1 MPPAVRR
8 LASIAAV
15 ALGALASAAPALADN
30 AGLTPVDPKSPNA
43 EAINDTY
50 YLLLGVD
57 RLRVLRSRDRAR
69 RLSDPV
75 PPPQPAGR
83 RRGPQIHGNT
93 RLEVMWTIVP
103 VFLVA
108 IVVGFVF
115 YKLPAV
121 TDVTRAASEP
131 ADEPNLV
138 IDVEGQR
145 STGSSATPTGSIT
158 YDTMVV
164 PVDRTVELN
173 VTAPDFDVIHSWWIP
188 ALGGK
193 IDAIPGK
200 LNHTW
205 FRAEPKASTR
215 ATAPSSAGCST
226 REMTMVVH
234 AVDAGGFEAELARL
248 AGSGQAQ
255 FEATCGKCHNLRGPR
270 TRRPDARG
278 QPDARRPCRRL
289 RPSSAR
295 VESRCP
301 PSGVGGATRS
311 STRCSRTRHGREAGS
326 SGRSRRADLP
336 RAVVPRPLRELA
348 RHDRPQ
354 ADRRCSTSGRASS
367 SSCSAASWR

>member
-50 YLLLGVD
+50 YLLLGVTGVVFFAVEIALVVFLI
-57 RLRVLRSRDRAR
+57 RY
-69 RLSDPV
+69 
-75 PPPQPAGR
+75 R
-83 RRGPQIHGNT
+83 RRNRPVDAEGPQIHGNT
-93 RLEVMWTIVP
+93 RLEVLWTIVP

-138 IDVEGQR
+138 IDVEGR
-145 STGSSATPTGSIT
+145 RFYWEFRYPDGRVT

-205 FRAEPKASTR
+205 FRAESRGDFEGNCTEFCGLQHA
-215 ATAPSSAGCST
+215 
-226 REMTMVVH
+226 EMTMIVR

-255 FEATCGKCHNLRGPR
+255 FEATCGKCHNLRGPE
-270 TRRPDARG
+270 
-278 QPDARRPCRRL
+278 L
-289 RPSSAR
+289 
-295 VESRCP
+295 
-301 PSGVGGATRS
+301 VGPTLGGNPTLAD
-311 STRCSRTRHGREAGS
+311 REAL
-326 SGRSRRADLP
+326 ATL
-336 RAVVPRPLRELA
+336 LRE
-348 RHDRPQ
+348 
-354 ADRRCSTSGRASS
+354 GRGEMPAIGRGWTDAQLDTLFAYTH
-367 SSCSAASWR
+367 SAGGEQ

>member
-50 YLLLGVD
+50 YLLLGVTGVVFFAVEIALVVFLI
-57 RLRVLRSRDRAR
+57 RY
-69 RLSDPV
+69 
-75 PPPQPAGR
+75 R
-83 RRGPQIHGNT
+83 RRNRPVDAEGPQIHGNT
-93 RLEVMWTIVP
+93 RLEVMWTVVP
-103 VFLVA
+103 VLLVA

-115 YKLPAV
+115 YKLPEV
-121 TDVTRAASEP
+121 TDVTRAANAP

-138 IDVEGQR
+138 IDVEGRRFYWQFR
-145 STGSSATPTGSIT
+145 YPDGRIT

-205 FRAEPKASTR
+205 FRAEARGEYQGNCTEFCGLQH
-215 ATAPSSAGCST
+215 A
-226 REMTMVVH
+226 EMTMSVR
-234 AVDAGGFEAELARL
+234 AVDAAGYEAELARL

-255 FEATCGKCHNLRGPR
+255 FEATCAKCHNLSGPQLVGPNLGGNPTLADRESLVALLREGRGEMPAVGR
-270 TRRPDARG
+270 GWSDAQLDTLFGYTRR
-278 QPDARRPCRRL
+278 
-289 RPSSAR
+289 
-295 VESRCP
+295 
-301 PSGVGGATRS
+301 VGG
-311 STRCSRTRHGREAGS
+311 G
-326 SGRSRRADLP
+326 
-336 RAVVPRPLRELA
+336 
-348 RHDRPQ
+348 Q
-354 ADRRCSTSGRASS
+354 
-367 SSCSAASWR
+367 

>member
-1 MPPAVRR
+1 MPSPVGR

-50 YLLLGVD
+50 YLLLGVTGVVFFAVEIALVVFLI
-57 RLRVLRSRDRAR
+57 RY
-69 RLSDPV
+69 
-75 PPPQPAGR
+75 R
-83 RRGPQIHGNT
+83 RRNRPVAAEGPQIHGNT

-108 IVVGFVF
+108 IVVAFVF

-131 ADEPNLV
+131 SDEPNLV
-138 IDVEGQR
+138 IDVEGRQFYWEFR
-145 STGSSATPTGSIT
+145 YPDGRVT

-193 IDAIPGK
+193 IDAIPGQ

-205 FRAEPKASTR
+205 FRAE
-215 ATAPSSAGCST
+215 SSGDYEGNCTEFCGLQHA
-226 REMTMVVH
+226 EMTMIVR
-234 AVDAGGFEAELARL
+234 AVDAGTFEAELTRL

-255 FEATCGKCHNLRGPR
+255 FEATCGKCHNLRGP
-270 TRRPDARG
+270 
-278 QPDARRPCRRL
+278 QL
-289 RPSSAR
+289 
-295 VESRCP
+295 
-301 PSGVGGATRS
+301 VGPTLGGNPTLAD
-311 STRCSRTRHGREAGS
+311 REAL
-326 SGRSRRADLP
+326 ATL
-336 RAVVPRPLRELA
+336 LRE
-348 RHDRPQ
+348 
-354 ADRRCSTSGRASS
+354 GRGKMPAIGRGWTD
-367 SSCSAASWR
+367 AQLDTLFAYTRGAEGEQ

>member
-50 YLLLGVD
+50 YLLLGVTGVVFFAVEIALVVFLI
-57 RLRVLRSRDRAR
+57 RY
-69 RLSDPV
+69 
-75 PPPQPAGR
+75 R
-83 RRGPQIHGNT
+83 RRNRPVDAEGPQIHGNT
-93 RLEVMWTIVP
+93 RLEVLWTIVP

-138 IDVEGQR
+138 IDVEGR
-145 STGSSATPTGSIT
+145 RFYWEFRYPDGRVT

-205 FRAEPKASTR
+205 FRAE
-215 ATAPSSAGCST
+215 ATGDYEGNCTEFCGLQHA
-226 REMTMVVH
+226 EMTMIVR
-234 AVDAGGFEAELARL
+234 AVEAGGFEAELARL

-255 FEATCGKCHNLRGPR
+255 FEATCGKCHNLRGPELVGPTLGGNPTLADR
-270 TRRPDARG
+270 DALATLLREGRG
-278 QPDARRPCRRL
+278 EMPAIGRDWTDEQLDNLFAYTH
-289 RPSSAR
+289 
-295 VESRCP
+295 
-301 PSGVGGATRS
+301 GVGG
-311 STRCSRTRHGREAGS
+311 G
-326 SGRSRRADLP
+326 
-336 RAVVPRPLRELA
+336 
-348 RHDRPQ
+348 Q
-354 ADRRCSTSGRASS
+354 
-367 SSCSAASWR
+367 

>member
-1 MPPAVRR
+1 MPPPVGR

-43 EAINDTY
+43 EAISDTY
-50 YLLLGVD
+50 YLLLGVTGIVFFAVEIALVVFLI
-57 RLRVLRSRDRAR
+57 RY
-69 RLSDPV
+69 
-75 PPPQPAGR
+75 R
-83 RRGPQIHGNT
+83 RRNRPVDAEGPQIHGNT

-108 IVVGFVF
+108 IVVAFVF

-131 ADEPNLV
+131 ADDPNLV
-138 IDVEGQR
+138 INVEGR
-145 STGSSATPTGSIT
+145 RFYWEFRYPDGRIT

-205 FRAEPKASTR
+205 FRAE
-215 ATAPSSAGCST
+215 SSGDFEGNCTEFCGLQHA
-226 REMTMVVH
+226 EMTMIVR
-234 AVDAGGFEAELARL
+234 AVDAGAFEAELTRL

-255 FEATCGKCHNLRGPR
+255 FEAACGKCHNLRGP
-270 TRRPDARG
+270 
-278 QPDARRPCRRL
+278 QL
-289 RPSSAR
+289 
-295 VESRCP
+295 
-301 PSGVGGATRS
+301 VGPTLGGNPTLADRKALAT
-311 STRCSRTRHGREAGS
+311 
-326 SGRSRRADLP
+326 L
-336 RAVVPRPLRELA
+336 LRE
-348 RHDRPQ
+348 
-354 ADRRCSTSGRASS
+354 GRGEMPAIGRGWTD
-367 SSCSAASWR
+367 AQLDTLFAYTRGAGGEQ

>member
-50 YLLLGVD
+50 YLLLGVTGVVFFAVEIALVVFLI
-57 RLRVLRSRDRAR
+57 RY
-69 RLSDPV
+69 
-75 PPPQPAGR
+75 R
-83 RRGPQIHGNT
+83 RRNRPVDAEGPQIHGNT
-93 RLEVMWTIVP
+93 RLEVLWTIVP

-138 IDVEGQR
+138 IDVEGRRFYWQFR
-145 STGSSATPTGSIT
+145 YPDGRIT

-193 IDAIPGK
+193 IDAIPG
-200 LNHTW
+200 
-205 FRAEPKASTR
+205 
-215 ATAPSSAGCST
+215 TAQPHLVPC
-226 REMTMVVH
+226 
-234 AVDAGGFEAELARL
+234 GGEGDVR
-248 AGSGQAQ
+248 GQL
-255 FEATCGKCHNLRGPR
+255 HRVLRPA
-270 TRRPDARG
+270 ARG
-278 QPDARRPCRRL
+278 DDDGRARGGRRRL
-289 RPSSAR
+289 RSRARAPRREWTGAVRGDVREVPQPPRARSSWAR
-295 VESRCP
+295 RSPV
-301 PSGVGGATRS
+301 TRS
-311 STRCSRTRHGREAGS
+311 S
-326 SGRSRRADLP
+326 
-336 RAVVPRPLRELA
+336 RP
-348 RHDRPQ
+348 
-354 ADRRCSTSGRASS
+354 
-367 SSCSAASWR
+367 

>member
-50 YLLLGVD
+50 YLLLGVTGVVFFAVELALVVFLI
-57 RLRVLRSRDRAR
+57 RY
-69 RLSDPV
+69 
-75 PPPQPAGR
+75 R
-83 RRGPQIHGNT
+83 RRNRPVDAEGPQIHGNT
-93 RLEVMWTIVP
+93 RLEVLWTIVP

-138 IDVEGQR
+138 IDVEGR
-145 STGSSATPTGSIT
+145 RFYWEFRYPDGSVT

-193 IDAIPGK
+193 IDAIPGR

-205 FRAEPKASTR
+205 FRAE
-215 ATAPSSAGCST
+215 ATGDYEGNCTEFCGLQHA
-226 REMTMVVH
+226 EMTMTVR
-234 AVDAGGFEAELARL
+234 AVEASGYRRELARL
-248 AGSGQAQ
+248 ARSGQAQ
-255 FEATCGKCHNLRGPR
+255 FEATCGKCHNVSGPQLVGPTLGGNPTLADRDALATLLREG
-270 TRRPDARG
+270 RG
-278 QPDARRPCRRL
+278 QMPAIGRDWTDEQLDNLFAYTH
-289 RPSSAR
+289 
-295 VESRCP
+295 
-301 PSGVGGATRS
+301 GVGG
-311 STRCSRTRHGREAGS
+311 E
-326 SGRSRRADLP
+326 
-336 RAVVPRPLRELA
+336 
-348 RHDRPQ
+348 Q
-354 ADRRCSTSGRASS
+354 
-367 SSCSAASWR
+367 

>member
-1 MPPAVRR
+1 MPPPVGR

-30 AGLTPVDPKSPNA
+30 AGLTPVDPESPNA

-50 YLLLGVD
+50 YLLLGVTGVVFFAVEIALVVFLI
-57 RLRVLRSRDRAR
+57 RY
-69 RLSDPV
+69 
-75 PPPQPAGR
+75 R
-83 RRGPQIHGNT
+83 RRNRPVDAEGPQIHGNT

-108 IVVGFVF
+108 IVVAFVF

-131 ADEPNLV
+131 ADDPNLV
-138 IDVEGQR
+138 INVEGR
-145 STGSSATPTGSIT
+145 RFYWEFRYPDGRIT

-205 FRAEPKASTR
+205 FRAE
-215 ATAPSSAGCST
+215 SSGDFEGNCTEFCGLQHA
-226 REMTMVVH
+226 EMTMIVR
-234 AVDAGGFEAELARL
+234 AVDAGAFEAELTRL

-255 FEATCGKCHNLRGPR
+255 FEAACGKCHNLRGP
-270 TRRPDARG
+270 
-278 QPDARRPCRRL
+278 QL
-289 RPSSAR
+289 
-295 VESRCP
+295 
-301 PSGVGGATRS
+301 VGPTLGGNPTLADRQALAT
-311 STRCSRTRHGREAGS
+311 
-326 SGRSRRADLP
+326 L
-336 RAVVPRPLRELA
+336 LRE
-348 RHDRPQ
+348 
-354 ADRRCSTSGRASS
+354 GRGEMPAIGRGWTD
-367 SSCSAASWR
+367 AQLDTLFAYTRGAGGEQ

>member
-15 ALGALASAAPALADN
+15 ALGALASAAPAVADN

-50 YLLLGVD
+50 YLLLGVTGVVFFAVEIALVVFLI
-57 RLRVLRSRDRAR
+57 RY
-69 RLSDPV
+69 
-75 PPPQPAGR
+75 R
-83 RRGPQIHGNT
+83 RRNRPVDAEGPQIHGNT

-138 IDVEGQR
+138 IDVEGRRFYWQFR
-145 STGSSATPTGSIT
+145 YPDGRVT

-164 PVDRTVELN
+164 PVGRTVELN

-205 FRAEPKASTR
+205 FRAE
-215 ATAPSSAGCST
+215 ATGDYEGNCTEFCGLQHA
-226 REMTMVVH
+226 EMTMIVR
-234 AVDAGGFEAELARL
+234 AVDAGGFEAALAGL
-248 AGSGQAQ
+248 TGSGQAQ
-255 FEATCGKCHNLRGPR
+255 FEATCGKCHNLRGPK
-270 TRRPDARG
+270 
-278 QPDARRPCRRL
+278 L
-289 RPSSAR
+289 
-295 VESRCP
+295 
-301 PSGVGGATRS
+301 VGPTLGGNPTLAD
-311 STRCSRTRHGREAGS
+311 REAL
-326 SGRSRRADLP
+326 AKL
-336 RAVVPRPLRELA
+336 LRE
-348 RHDRPQ
+348 
-354 ADRRCSTSGRASS
+354 GRGEMPAIGRGWTDAQLDKLFAYTH
-367 SSCSAASWR
+367 SAGGEQ

>member
-15 ALGALASAAPALADN
+15 ALGALASAAPALANN

-50 YLLLGVD
+50 YLLLGVTGVVFFAVEIALVVFLI
-57 RLRVLRSRDRAR
+57 RY
-69 RLSDPV
+69 
-75 PPPQPAGR
+75 R
-83 RRGPQIHGNT
+83 RRNRPVDAEGPQIHGNT
-93 RLEVMWTIVP
+93 RLEVLWTIVP

-131 ADEPNLV
+131 ADEPNVV
-138 IDVEGQR
+138 IDVEGHQFYWEFR
-145 STGSSATPTGSIT
+145 YPDGQIT

-205 FRAEPKASTR
+205 FRAE
-215 ATAPSSAGCST
+215 SSGDYEGNCTEFCGLQHA
-226 REMTMVVH
+226 EMTMIVR

-255 FEATCGKCHNLRGPR
+255 FEATCGKCHNLRGPE
-270 TRRPDARG
+270 
-278 QPDARRPCRRL
+278 L
-289 RPSSAR
+289 
-295 VESRCP
+295 
-301 PSGVGGATRS
+301 VGPTLGGNPTLAD
-311 STRCSRTRHGREAGS
+311 REAL
-326 SGRSRRADLP
+326 ATL
-336 RAVVPRPLRELA
+336 LRE
-348 RHDRPQ
+348 
-354 ADRRCSTSGRASS
+354 GRGEMPAIGRGWTDAQLDTLFAYTH
-367 SSCSAASWR
+367 SAGGEQ

>member
-8 LASIAAV
+8 LVSIAAV

-50 YLLLGVD
+50 YLLLGVTGVVFFAVEIALIVFLI
-57 RLRVLRSRDRAR
+57 RY
-69 RLSDPV
+69 
-75 PPPQPAGR
+75 R
-83 RRGPQIHGNT
+83 RRNRPVDAEGPQIHGNT

-115 YKLPAV
+115 YKLPSV

-138 IDVEGQR
+138 IDVEGR
-145 STGSSATPTGSIT
+145 RFYWAFHYPDGRVT

-205 FRAEPKASTR
+205 FRAE
-215 ATAPSSAGCST
+215 SSGDYEGNCTEFCGLQHA
-226 REMTMVVH
+226 EMTMIVR
-234 AVDAGGFEAELARL
+234 AVDAGRFEAELSRL

-255 FEATCGKCHNLRGPR
+255 FEATCGKCHNLRGP
-270 TRRPDARG
+270 
-278 QPDARRPCRRL
+278 QL
-289 RPSSAR
+289 
-295 VESRCP
+295 
-301 PSGVGGATRS
+301 VGPTLGGNPTLDD
-311 STRCSRTRHGREAGS
+311 REA
-326 SGRSRRADLP
+326 LETL
-336 RAVVPRPLRELA
+336 LRE
-348 RHDRPQ
+348 
-354 ADRRCSTSGRASS
+354 GRNAMPAIGRGWTDAQLDKLFSYTRG
-367 SSCSAASWR
+367 AGGEQ

>member
-1 MPPAVRR
+1 MPPPVGR

-50 YLLLGVD
+50 YLLLGVTGVVFFAVEIALVVFLI
-57 RLRVLRSRDRAR
+57 RY
-69 RLSDPV
+69 
-75 PPPQPAGR
+75 R
-83 RRGPQIHGNT
+83 RRNRPVDAEGPQIHGNT
-93 RLEVMWTIVP
+93 RLEVLWTIVP

-145 STGSSATPTGSIT
+145 FYWEFRYPDGRIT

-205 FRAEPKASTR
+205 FRAE
-215 ATAPSSAGCST
+215 SSGDYEGNCAEFCGLQHA
-226 REMTMVVH
+226 EMTMIVR
-234 AVDAGGFEAELARL
+234 AVDAGEIRSGAHAPRRKR
-248 AGSGQAQ
+248 AGAVRGD
-255 FEATCGKCHNLRGPR
+255 LREVPQR
-270 TRRPDARG
+270 ERAATRRPDARR
-278 QPDARRPCRRL
+278 QPDARRPR
-289 RPSSAR
+289 SAR
-295 VESRCP
+295 DPPPRGSRRDAGDRP
-301 PSGVGGATRS
+301 RLERRAARHLFAYTRGVGG
-311 STRCSRTRHGREAGS
+311 E
-326 SGRSRRADLP
+326 
-336 RAVVPRPLRELA
+336 
-348 RHDRPQ
+348 Q
-354 ADRRCSTSGRASS
+354 
-367 SSCSAASWR
+367 

>member
-1 MPPAVRR
+1 MPSAVRR

-50 YLLLGVD
+50 YLLLGVTGVVFFAVEIALVVFLI
-57 RLRVLRSRDRAR
+57 RY
-69 RLSDPV
+69 
-75 PPPQPAGR
+75 R
-83 RRGPQIHGNT
+83 RRNRPVDAEGPQIHGNT

-103 VFLVA
+103 VLLVA

-115 YKLPAV
+115 YKLPEV

-138 IDVEGQR
+138 IDVEGR
-145 STGSSATPTGSIT
+145 RFYWEFRYPDGRIT

-205 FRAEPKASTR
+205 FRAE
-215 ATAPSSAGCST
+215 SSGDFEGNCAEFCGLQHA
-226 REMTMVVH
+226 EMTMIVR

-270 TRRPDARG
+270 LVAPTLGGNPTLADREGLETLLREGRGNMPAIGRDWTDA
-278 QPDARRPCRRL
+278 QLDSLFAY
-289 RPSSAR
+289 
-295 VESRCP
+295 
-301 PSGVGGATRS
+301 TRS
-311 STRCSRTRHGREAGS
+311 AG
-326 SGRSRRADLP
+326 G
-336 RAVVPRPLRELA
+336 E
-348 RHDRPQ
+348 Q
-354 ADRRCSTSGRASS
+354 
-367 SSCSAASWR
+367 

>member
-1 MPPAVRR
+1 MPPPVGR

-50 YLLLGVD
+50 YLLLGVTGVVFFAVEIALVVFLI
-57 RLRVLRSRDRAR
+57 RYRRSNR
-69 RLSDPV
+69 PV
-75 PPPQPAGR
+75 DAE
-83 RRGPQIHGNT
+83 GPQIHGNT

-108 IVVGFVF
+108 IVVAFVF

-131 ADEPNLV
+131 ADDPNLV
-138 IDVEGQR
+138 INVEGR
-145 STGSSATPTGSIT
+145 RFYWEFRYPDGRIT

-205 FRAEPKASTR
+205 FRAE
-215 ATAPSSAGCST
+215 SSGDFEGNCTEFCGLQHA
-226 REMTMVVH
+226 EMTMIVR
-234 AVDAGGFEAELARL
+234 AVDAGAFEAELTRL

-255 FEATCGKCHNLRGPR
+255 FEAACGKCHNLRGP
-270 TRRPDARG
+270 
-278 QPDARRPCRRL
+278 QL
-289 RPSSAR
+289 
-295 VESRCP
+295 
-301 PSGVGGATRS
+301 VGPTLGGNPTLADRQALAT
-311 STRCSRTRHGREAGS
+311 
-326 SGRSRRADLP
+326 L
-336 RAVVPRPLRELA
+336 LRE
-348 RHDRPQ
+348 
-354 ADRRCSTSGRASS
+354 GRGEMPAIGRGWTD
-367 SSCSAASWR
+367 AQLDTLFAYTRGAGGEQ